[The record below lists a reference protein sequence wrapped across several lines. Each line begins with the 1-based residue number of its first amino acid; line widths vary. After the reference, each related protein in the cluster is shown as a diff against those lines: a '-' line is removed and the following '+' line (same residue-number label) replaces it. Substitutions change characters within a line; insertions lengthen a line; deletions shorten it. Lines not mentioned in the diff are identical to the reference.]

1 MWRTTTHR
9 LPMSR
14 TRTSHRTEKL
24 RANFRTA
31 TLASFGGS
39 LLATAAA
46 QAADFWLAPAS
57 AVTGVSAA
65 NFDIDVCWSAAPR
78 AAICSSAASCS
89 ASRYLDVDRGT
100 RPAARVFGRQPFD
113 VTFATQIARGG
124 VNQNFFRTPSDAGI
138 VRHHRPLT
146 NALTADCEKFGD
158 GTGQTLGF
166 QAEKSNK
173 RCCLSNSYL
182 DLFNRG

>member
-1 MWRTTTHR
+1 VADHDASVADVPDPNFASDLRNSGELPNRDTGEFRRFASRHR
-9 LPMSR
+9 RSAGCRL
-14 TRTSHRTEKL
+14 
-24 RANFRTA
+24 
-31 TLASFGGS
+31 
-39 LLATAAA
+39 
-46 QAADFWLAPAS
+46 WLAPAS

-173 RCCLSNSYL
+173 RCSLSNSYL